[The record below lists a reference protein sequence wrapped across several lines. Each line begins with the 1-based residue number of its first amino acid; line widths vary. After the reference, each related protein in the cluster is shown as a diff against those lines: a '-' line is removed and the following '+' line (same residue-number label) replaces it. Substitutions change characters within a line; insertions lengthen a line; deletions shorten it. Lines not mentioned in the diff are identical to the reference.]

1 MVYQACGALRNTAV
15 DGSSYTQSIPAIE
28 SNRIE
33 SYPHLVGLLIGLRT
47 SEHNMQIHRQ
57 ERSIDVALRLI
68 STHTHPEVVERACS
82 LICNL
87 CSACTQ
93 LSLNLIILRA
103 GNVECTNRLLAI
115 VHTYSNIFSGYSTI
129 STRLGCILH
138 FSQCTTYCYSTIGD
152 ARSHVSSSNLHQTSY
167 NYPPPLPG
175 HAGDCRTE
183 SIPFHFMFHT
193 HDDRNMATVLRERL
207 C

>member
-1 MVYQACGALRNTAV
+1 MVQQQHHAPHAPQNRKTIACCLISYLTNLHMRMHTFIHIVIKRWPWEGDWYQAWDTIVLTSDPTIPLGTAS
-15 DGSSYTQSIPAIE
+15 GLSSVWSIAQHGCRWFVVYSINPCDRIE

-33 SYPHLVGLLIGLRT
+33 SNRIQSYPHLVGLLIDLRT

-93 LSLNLIILRA
+93 LSL
-103 GNVECTNRLLAI
+103 
-115 VHTYSNIFSGYSTI
+115 ST
-129 STRLGCILH
+129 S
-138 FSQCTTYCYSTIGD
+138 
-152 ARSHVSSSNLHQTSY
+152 
-167 NYPPPLPG
+167 
-175 HAGDCRTE
+175 
-183 SIPFHFMFHT
+183 
-193 HDDRNMATVLRERL
+193 
-207 C
+207 